1 MATATDEPTGLE
13 RIDLPIEGMT
23 CAACATR
30 IGKGLSKL
38 DGVAQA
44 DVNLAAARATVR
56 FDPSGTNRAEFA
68 AKIESLGYHVPE
80 IDRRDEAE
88 AAHAH
93 ALGVR
98 LVVAAV
104 LTFPVLVV
112 SMVPA
117 LMFHNWQWWAF
128 ALTTPVV
135 LYSGW
140 GFHRA
145 AFINL
150 RHGTATMD
158 TLVSMGTLAAWI
170 WSTVALVFLGAA
182 DTTNSMDAMPGMT
195 SDAQAP
201 PHVYFETAGV
211 IISLIL
217 LGKWFEARARRR
229 SGDALRRLA
238 TLGVRTVTL
247 EDGTELP
254 LEDLTVGMRFVVRP
268 GAKVATDGVVVEG
281 HSAVDLSM
289 LTGEPVP
296 VEVSPGDEVVGATI
310 NANGH
315 LVVEAT
321 RVGADTALSQIVR
334 LVEEAQGSRAPIQRL
349 ADRVAGVF
357 VPIVLGIA
365 IITIIGW
372 LVAGGSTQDT
382 FSAAVAVLIIAC
394 PCALGLATPTAIM
407 VGTGRGAQ
415 MGIIIKGGEVLE
427 QTRRVD
433 VAVLDKTG
441 TITEGRMELVDLVA
455 APGTNADTALRLAA
469 AVEARSEHPIA
480 AAIVA
485 GADARRPGDAAA
497 LAVQGF
503 ENLPGRG
510 VVATVTTDAGVDFR
524 VGVGRPALF
533 AAIDPALD
541 TARDA
546 AEAAGRT
553 AVVAGWA
560 DDDDGAVIARAVL
573 VVADRVKATS
583 AEAIDD
589 LHELGLEVVLL
600 TGDNQRTAETIGAEV
615 GVDRV
620 VAEVLPADK
629 VAEVRRLQA
638 EDRMVAMVGDGIN
651 DAPALA
657 QADLGI
663 AIGTGTDVA
672 IEASDLT
679 IVSGDLRSAADAI
692 ALSRRTLSTIKA
704 NLFWAFAYNVAAIPL
719 AAFGVLDP
727 MIAAG
732 AMGFSSVFVVSNSL
746 RLRRFR
752 GVRHTT
758 STTPSTAP
766 RGARP

>member
-1 MATATDEPTGLE
+1 MASSTNASPLE

-30 IGKGLSKL
+30 IGKGLSKI

-44 DVNLAAARATVR
+44 DVNLAAARATVHY
-56 FDPSGTNRAEFA
+56 DPSLTSRREFT
-68 AKIESLGYHVPE
+68 AKIESLGYQVPE

-88 AAHAH
+88 AEYTHT
-93 ALGVR
+93 LGIR
-98 LVVAAV
+98 LLVATILTVPTV
-104 LTFPVLVV
+104 LI

-117 LMFHNWQWWAF
+117 FMFTNWQWLAF
-128 ALTTPVV
+128 ALSTPVV
-135 LYSGW
+135 FYCGW

-145 AFINL
+145 ALINL

-158 TLVSMGTLAAWI
+158 TLVSMGTLAAWT
-170 WSTVALVFLGAA
+170 WSTVALVFLSAA
-182 DTTNSMDAMPGMT
+182 DTSSDSMSGMAGMSSST
-195 SDAQAP
+195 DTA
-201 PHVYFETAGV
+201 HVYFETAGV

-229 SGDALRRLA
+229 SGDALRKLA
-238 TLGVRTVTL
+238 ELGVKTARL
-247 EDGTELP
+247 EDGTEIL
-254 LEDLTVGMRFVVRP
+254 LEELVVGIRFVVRP
-268 GAKVATDGVVVEG
+268 GEKVATDGVVVDG
-281 HSAVDLSM
+281 HSAIDMSM
-289 LTGEPVP
+289 ITGEPVP
-296 VEVSPGDEVVGATI
+296 VEVGPGDDVVGATV

-321 RVGADTALSQIVR
+321 RIGNDTALAQIVQ
-334 LVEEAQGSRAPIQRL
+334 LVEDAQGSRAPIQRL

-357 VPIVLGIA
+357 VPIVFGIA
-365 IITIIGW
+365 IATIIGW
-372 LVAGGSTQDT
+372 ILTGHSAQDT

-415 MGIIIKGGEVLE
+415 LGIIIKGGEVLE

-441 TITEGRMELVDLVA
+441 TLTEGHMELVDVVTSST
-455 APGTNADTALRLAA
+455 TNADTALRLAA

-485 GADARRPGDAAA
+485 GADSRRPGDAASSS
-497 LAVQGF
+497 VNEF

-510 VVATVTTDAGVDFR
+510 VCAKVTADSGLTWT
-524 VGVGRPALF
+524 VGVGRPSLF
-533 AAIDPALD
+533 STVDTELD
-541 TARDA
+541 RARIE
-546 AEAAGRT
+546 AETKGRT
-553 AVVAGWA
+553 AVLAGWA
-560 DDDDGAVIARAVL
+560 DHEGGPLNAHAVL
-573 VVADRVKATS
+573 VVADRLKATS
-583 AEAIDD
+583 AEAVADF
-589 LHELGLEVVLL
+589 HSLGLEVVLL
-600 TGDNQRTAETIGAEV
+600 TGDNRRTAETIGAEV

-629 VAEVRRLQA
+629 VAEVRRLQ
-638 EDRMVAMVGDGIN
+638 ERGHMVAMVGDGIN

-679 IVSGDLRSAADAI
+679 IVSGDLRAAADAI
-692 ALSRRTLSTIKA
+692 ALSRRTLATIKG

-719 AAFGVLDP
+719 AAFGVLNP

-732 AMGFSSVFVVSNSL
+732 TMGFSSVFVVTNSL
-746 RLRRFR
+746 RLRRFK
-752 GVRHTT
+752 GVRRH
-758 STTPSTAP
+758 SPAKD
-766 RGARP
+766 

>member
-1 MATATDEPTGLE
+1 MASSTNASPLE

-30 IGKGLSKL
+30 IGKGLSKI
-38 DGVAQA
+38 DGVTQA
-44 DVNLAAARATVR
+44 DVNLAAARATVH
-56 FDPSGTNRAEFA
+56 FDPTLTSRREFA

-88 AAHAH
+88 AEYAHTLAI
-93 ALGVR
+93 R
-98 LVVAAV
+98 LVVAAILTVPTV
-104 LTFPVLVV
+104 LI
-112 SMVPA
+112 SMIPA
-117 LMFHNWQWWAF
+117 LMFTNWQWAAF
-128 ALTTPVV
+128 ALSTPVV
-135 LYSGW
+135 FYCGW

-145 AFINL
+145 ALVNL

-158 TLVSMGTLAAWI
+158 TLVSMGTLAAWT
-170 WSTVALVFLGAA
+170 WSTVALFFLSAA
-182 DTTNSMDAMPGMT
+182 DTSSDSMSGMAAMSSST
-195 SDAQAP
+195 DTA
-201 PHVYFETAGV
+201 HVYFETAGV

-229 SGDALRRLA
+229 SGDALRKLA
-238 TLGVRTVTL
+238 ELGVKTARL
-247 EDGTELP
+247 EDGTEIP
-254 LEDLTVGMRFVVRP
+254 LEELVVGIRFVVRP
-268 GAKVATDGVVVEG
+268 GEKVATDGVVVDG
-281 HSAVDLSM
+281 HSAIDMSM
-289 LTGEPVP
+289 ITGEPVP
-296 VEVSPGDEVVGATI
+296 VEVGPGDDVVGATV

-321 RVGADTALSQIVR
+321 RIGNDTALAQIVQ
-334 LVEEAQGSRAPIQRL
+334 LVEDAQGSRAPIQRL

-357 VPIVLGIA
+357 VPIVFGIA
-365 IITIIGW
+365 IATIIGW
-372 LVAGGSTQDT
+372 TLTGNSAQDT

-415 MGIIIKGGEVLE
+415 LGIIIKGGEVLE

-441 TITEGRMELVDLVA
+441 TLTEGHMELVDVVTSSD
-455 APGTNADTALRLAA
+455 TNADTALRLAA

-485 GADARRPGDAAA
+485 GADSRRPGDASAA
-497 LAVQGF
+497 TVNEF

-510 VVATVTTDAGVDFR
+510 VCAKVTADSGLTWS
-524 VGVGRPALF
+524 VGVGRPSLF
-533 AAIDPALD
+533 STIDTELD
-541 TARDA
+541 RARIDA
-546 AEAAGRT
+546 ETKGRT
-553 AVVAGWA
+553 AVLAGWA
-560 DDDDGAVIARAVL
+560 DHEGGPLNAHAVL
-573 VVADRVKATS
+573 VVADRLKATS
-583 AEAIDD
+583 PEAVADF
-589 LHELGLEVVLL
+589 HSLGLEVVLL
-600 TGDNQRTAETIGAEV
+600 TGDNRRTAETIGAEV

-629 VAEVRRLQA
+629 AAEVRRLQ
-638 EDRMVAMVGDGIN
+638 ELGHMVAMVGDGIN

-663 AIGTGTDVA
+663 AIGSGTDVA

-679 IVSGDLRSAADAI
+679 IVSGDLRAAADAI
-692 ALSRRTLSTIKA
+692 ALSRRTLATIKG

-719 AAFGVLDP
+719 AAFGVLNP

-732 AMGFSSVFVVSNSL
+732 TMGFSSVFVVTNSL
-746 RLRRFR
+746 RLRRFK
-752 GVRHTT
+752 GVRRH
-758 STTPSTAP
+758 SPSKD
-766 RGARP
+766 